1 MIHTSK
7 AFRQDKLKNRNKS
20 FQEQLEISIAN
31 ENEGCR
37 SAAILFRFANQ
48 GNRSARPGIEIALEQ
63 KLRDSGLID
72 VTHVLKCFAMLLF
85 RDHTQLSKSER
96 ILSKTFVCEY

>member
-1 MIHTSK
+1 M
-7 AFRQDKLKNRNKS
+7 S

-37 SAAILFRFANQ
+37 LEYSAAILFRFATNQ
-48 GNRSARPGIEIALEQ
+48 GDRSARPGVEIALEQ
-63 KLRDSGLID
+63 KLRDSPLTD

-85 RDHTQLSKSER
+85 RDQAQLNKSER